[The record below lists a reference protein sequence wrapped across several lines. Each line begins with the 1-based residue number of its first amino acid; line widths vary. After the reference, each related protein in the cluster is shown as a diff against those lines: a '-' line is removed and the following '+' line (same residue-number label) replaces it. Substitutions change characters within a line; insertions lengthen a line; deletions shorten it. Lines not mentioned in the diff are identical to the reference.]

1 MRILK
6 TKRSA
11 LLAVI
16 GVLSLSAVAFA
27 WLSTTGSGSGSG
39 TVTAS
44 AVNLDLTS
52 DAPVLTATDDTAE
65 INIYAAN
72 TGDSAS
78 NVGGVTAVPTPV
90 NDDCNPASFT
100 ISNPTET
107 GDQVPADSTGTV
119 VATATVT
126 FVNLDED
133 QDACLEGL
141 TIDLDATA

>member
-6 TKRSA
+6 SKRSA
-11 LLAVI
+11 LLAVV

-27 WLSTTGSGSGSG
+27 WLSASGSGDG
-39 TVTAS
+39 TGSVTAAS
-44 AVNLDLTS
+44 VNLDLTS
-52 DAPVLTATDDTAE
+52 DAPVLTATDDTAD

-90 NDDCNPASFT
+90 NGDCDPNSFT
-100 ISNPTET
+100 ISNPAET
-107 GDQVPADSTGTV
+107 GTEVPADSTGTI

-126 FVNLDED
+126 FVNLPKN
-133 QDACLEGL
+133 QDACLDGF